1 MATVNQVYQIIDQF
15 APFSTQ
21 MGFDNAGF
29 LVGRGKT
36 PVTKILVALDI
47 TLPVVE
53 EARTMGAQLIVAH
66 HPVIFNPVKAITDE
80 SVTGEILLR
89 LAEYQIAA
97 ICAHTNL
104 DAAQGG
110 VNDCLA
116 NCLQLEDIKMLE
128 VDGTDDQGR
137 DYGIGRVGTAHQSG
151 LTAQQ
156 YAEFVSKQLNARG
169 VRYVQGKQAVK
180 KVAVGGGSC
189 GAMLRQA
196 VKMGCDTFVT
206 GDVKHDVF
214 LEADGLGITLIDG
227 GHETTERVVCPALC
241 NLFREKLEDVEVHNT
256 VLGDFAVYGL

>member
-1 MATVNQVYQIIDQF
+1 MATVNQVYQIIDHF

-21 MGFDNAGF
+21 MAFDNAGF
-29 LVGRGKT
+29 LVGRGET
-36 PVTKILVALDI
+36 QVTKILVALDI
-47 TLPVVE
+47 TPKVVA
-53 EARTMGAQLIVAH
+53 EAIALGVQLIVAH
-66 HPVIFNPVKAITDE
+66 HPIIFNPVKSITDGD
-80 SVTGEILLR
+80 VTGRILLE
-89 LAEYQIAA
+89 LAEHKIAA

-116 NCLQLEDIKMLE
+116 NCLQLEDIAMLE

-137 DYGIGRVGTAHQSG
+137 DYGIGRVGTVHQVG

-156 YAEFVSKQLNARG
+156 YAKFVSQQLGTGG
-169 VRYVQGKQAVK
+169 VRYVQGKSAVS

-189 GAMLRQA
+189 GSMLHQA

-214 LEADGLGITLIDG
+214 LEAAALGITLIDG
-227 GHETTERVVCPALC
+227 GHGATERVVCPLVC
-241 NLFREKLEDVEVHNT
+241 NLLREKLEDVD
-256 VLGDFAVYGL
+256 VLGTEAGDSVVFGL